1 MGHVLAVKSLDVI
14 MGQAFVWEV
23 GAEQKVNLWCHRW
36 NMQINKVNCK
46 ADAICHVLDNIFWG
60 EP

>member
-1 MGHVLAVKSLDVI
+1 VI
-14 MGQAFVWEV
+14 MGQAFVWGV